1 MNMKDLN
8 WMKIA
13 GTATTVVGVGLTFAN
28 DWIAEKNLD
37 TKISKKVEEAIAA
50 LNLTNDSHNGEES

>member
-1 MNMKDLN
+1 MNLKNVN

-37 TKISKKVEEAIAA
+37 SKISKKVGEAIAA
-50 LNLTNDSHNGEES
+50 LNLTNDSHTGEES